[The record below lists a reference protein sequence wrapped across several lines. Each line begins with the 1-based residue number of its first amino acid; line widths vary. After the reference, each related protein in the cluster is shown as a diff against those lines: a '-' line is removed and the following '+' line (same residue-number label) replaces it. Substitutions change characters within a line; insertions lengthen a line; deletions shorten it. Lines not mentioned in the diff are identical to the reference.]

1 MERLIYI
8 LIINTIASL
17 VFLLFNIFTGRR
29 NGFMK
34 AFIMLICPM
43 VGPLF
48 FLMSFIFQHIIFSRP
63 VDLADVIFSKERVK
77 TFVRADENNEA
88 NMVPLEEAIEVTGEK
103 DLRGLMMN
111 VVKGDVQK
119 LLSVISIAL
128 NSSDSE
134 TSHYAA
140 SVLQEELSKFR
151 DNVRKSTDYI
161 RENGV
166 GETSYIEAFIDYMN
180 QILAQKVFTDM
191 EQKSFVHIM
200 DEICEIF
207 YEEDAAEM
215 SSTAMESVTL
225 RLIEIAEYETALKWA
240 ERMKFYY
247 PDELATY
254 TVQLKLFFNDG
265 QKERFFEVVRQ
276 LKASPIVIDNETLE
290 LLRVFNN

>member
-1 MERLIYI
+1 MEYLIYV
-8 LIINTIASL
+8 LIINTLLAL
-17 VFLLFNIFTGRR
+17 GFLLFNIFTGRK
-29 NGFMK
+29 NALVK
-34 AFIMLICPM
+34 VLIMLLCPV

-48 FLMSFIFQHIIFSRP
+48 FLLSHIFQYIIFSRP

-77 TFVRADENNEA
+77 TFVRADENNET

-119 LLSVISIAL
+119 LLSVISLAL
-128 NSSDSE
+128 NSADSE

-151 DNVRKSTDYI
+151 DNVRKSSDYI

-166 GETSYIEAFIDYMN
+166 EETVYIESFIEYMN
-180 QILAQKVFTDM
+180 QILVQKVFVEM
-191 EQKSFVHIM
+191 EQKNYVHTL
-200 DEICEIF
+200 DDICEIY
-207 YEEDAAEM
+207 YEEAAAEM
-215 SSTAMESVTL
+215 SLQAMEGVTL
-225 RLIEIAEYETALKWA
+225 RLIEVGEYEMSLKWA
-240 ERMKFYY
+240 ERMKFYF

-254 TVQLKLFFNDG
+254 TVQLKLFFNNG
-265 QKERFFEVVRQ
+265 QKDHFFEVVRQ

-290 LLRVFNN
+290 LLRVFN